1 MNCPR
6 CNIELKIEQYKGIEV
21 DRCPNCQGM
30 WLDYPEL
37 DQLEDTVFNADELKG
52 TMVYSPRTSEL
63 LCPRCNKPMTAFDYR
78 AYYDLE
84 LDFCPEGHGFWLDAG
99 EEKRVL
105 ELMQQ
110 TRKDLKRKAAAEAE
124 WGSFLKKAGSKSFM
138 DKVKRL
144 FQGY

>member
-1 MNCPR
+1 MHCPR
-6 CNIELKIEQYKGIEV
+6 CNVELEVEQYKEIEI

-37 DQLEDTVFNADELKG
+37 DQLEDIAFDVDELKG

-63 LCPRCNKPMTAFDYR
+63 LCPRCKQPMKAFEYR

-84 LDFCPEGHGFWLDAG
+84 LDFCPGEHGFWLDAG

-105 ELMQQ
+105 ELMRQ
-110 TRKDLKRKAAAEAE
+110 TEKDLKRKATAEAE
-124 WGSFLKKAGSKSFM
+124 WANFLRKAGSKSFF
-138 DKVKRL
+138 DKVKGL
-144 FQGY
+144 FRG